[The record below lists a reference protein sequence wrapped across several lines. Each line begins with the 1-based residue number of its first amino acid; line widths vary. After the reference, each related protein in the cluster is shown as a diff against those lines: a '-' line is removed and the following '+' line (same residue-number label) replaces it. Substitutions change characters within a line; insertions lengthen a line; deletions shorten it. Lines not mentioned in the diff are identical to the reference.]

1 MQKNMNYQT
10 ILEDIAREVAPLTH
24 QGKVADYIPAL
35 ASVPLGKFGMAIQT
49 VDGQCFSVGD
59 STERFSIQ
67 SMSKLFTLTMA
78 FRLLGEDLWQR
89 VGREPSGTPF
99 NSLVQ
104 LEYEQGKPRNP
115 FVNAGALVVTDIL
128 SSHYVQAEI
137 AFLQFMRKLTGITS
151 INFDTNVAISE
162 LATSSRNAAM
172 AHFMKS
178 FGNLKS
184 PVDIV
189 LNSYCHQCAVAM
201 SCEEVAKA
209 ALFLA
214 NHGEVPLT
222 GERLLTVSAS
232 KRMSAVMLTCGTYDA
247 AGDFAFRVGLPAKS
261 GVGGGIVAVIPG
273 EASVCVWSPGLDAN
287 GNSLAGGMA
296 LELLTTMT
304 GRSIF

>member
-1 MQKNMNYQT
+1 MATYDYQS
-10 ILEDIAREVAPLTH
+10 ILETIAAEVSPLTW

-35 ASVPLGKFGMAIQT
+35 ASVPLGKFGMSVQT
-49 VDGQCFSVGD
+49 VDGQTFSVGD
-59 STERFSIQ
+59 AAERFSIQ

-78 FRLLGEDLWQR
+78 FRLLGDELWQR
-89 VGREPSGTPF
+89 LGREPSGNPF

-115 FVNAGALVVTDIL
+115 FINAGALVVTDVL

-137 AFLQFMRKLTGITS
+137 AFLQFMRKLTGLTNIH
-151 INFDTNVAISE
+151 FDTVVAQSE
-162 LATSSRNAAM
+162 IATSSRNAAM
-172 AHFMKS
+172 AHLMKS

-189 LNSYCHQCAVAM
+189 LNSYCHQCSVTM
-201 SCEEVAKA
+201 SCEEIARA

-214 NHGEVPLT
+214 NHGEVPMS
-222 GERLLTVSAS
+222 GERLLSVSAS
-232 KRMSAVMLTCGTYDA
+232 KRISAVMLTCGTYDA

-261 GVGGGIVAVIPG
+261 GVGGGIVALLPG
-273 EASVCVWSPGLDAN
+273 EASICVWSPGLDEN
-287 GNSLAGGMA
+287 GNSLAGGKA
-296 LELLTTMT
+296 LELFTTLT

>member
-1 MQKNMNYQT
+1 MATYDYQN
-10 ILEDIAREVAPLTH
+10 ILETIAAEVSPLTW

-35 ASVPLGKFGMAIQT
+35 ASVPLGKFGMSVQT
-49 VDGQCFSVGD
+49 VDGQTFSVGD
-59 STERFSIQ
+59 AEERFSIQ

-78 FRLLGEDLWQR
+78 FRLLGDELWQR
-89 VGREPSGTPF
+89 LGREPSGNPF

-115 FVNAGALVVTDIL
+115 FINAGALVVTDVL

-137 AFLQFMRKLTGITS
+137 AFLQFMRKLTGLTNIH
-151 INFDTNVAISE
+151 FDTVVAQSE
-162 LATSSRNAAM
+162 IATSSRNAAM
-172 AHFMKS
+172 AHLMKS

-189 LNSYCHQCAVAM
+189 LNSYCHQCSVTM
-201 SCEEVAKA
+201 SCEEIARA

-214 NHGEVPLT
+214 NHGEVPMS
-222 GERLLTVSAS
+222 GERLLSVSAS
-232 KRMSAVMLTCGTYDA
+232 KRISAVMLTCGTYDA

-261 GVGGGIVAVIPG
+261 GVGGGIVALLPG
-273 EASVCVWSPGLDAN
+273 EASICVWSPGLDEN
-287 GNSLAGGMA
+287 GNSLAGGKA
-296 LELLTTMT
+296 LELFTTLT